1 MYMIRMK
8 IYISD
13 YGSDFKISTRGTD
26 ETSFNHAESDLLP
39 EIYVTEDKVLNK
51 IINDGWEIDK
61 KVTDENGKLISFTTK
76 PITIDWCDRKYIE
89 VELVPLVKVT
99 AKFETDATKYL
110 VKKTR
115 VYTRRYNTMLVGTD
129 EIVLPYVCIGPKSI
143 KAFAKNYLKSNEID
157 EIGKKEKYITT
168 KPVEVE
174 NKMYTSYYDEY
185 TFFRL
190 LDALE
195 QQKTM

>member
-39 EIYVTEDKVLNK
+39 EIYETEDKVLNK

-143 KAFAKNYLKSNEID
+143 KTFAKNYLKSNEID

-168 KPVEVE
+168 KPVVVD

-195 QQKTM
+195 QQKAM